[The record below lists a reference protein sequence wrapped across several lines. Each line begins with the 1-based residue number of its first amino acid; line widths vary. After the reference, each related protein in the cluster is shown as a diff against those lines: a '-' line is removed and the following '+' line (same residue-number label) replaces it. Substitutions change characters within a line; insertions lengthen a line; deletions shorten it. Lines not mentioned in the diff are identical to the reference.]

1 LGKTGSFLLDGR
13 SAIRNGLPT
22 NVVSRVNAAI
32 AAAGRDAE
40 ANRIPANA
48 RPFPGLRVAGGLGG
62 AWGSGLPGC

>member
-32 AAAGRDAE
+32 GAAERNAE
-40 ANRIPANA
+40 
-48 RPFPGLRVAGGLGG
+48 
-62 AWGSGLPGC
+62 